1 MSDGE
6 GLACI
11 PAEWSSRHREEALRS
26 PGLWPYL
33 VWVVRDASKSTVKV
47 CGCGEEQSCLLLTP
61 ANLRAAREVQKEKG
75 MVEDEVVE

>member
-1 MSDGE
+1 MYAPWQLAAQKMSDAAGVSDGE

-33 VWVVRDASKSTVKV
+33 VWVVRGSSKST
-47 CGCGEEQSCLLLTP
+47 
-61 ANLRAAREVQKEKG
+61 
-75 MVEDEVVE
+75 